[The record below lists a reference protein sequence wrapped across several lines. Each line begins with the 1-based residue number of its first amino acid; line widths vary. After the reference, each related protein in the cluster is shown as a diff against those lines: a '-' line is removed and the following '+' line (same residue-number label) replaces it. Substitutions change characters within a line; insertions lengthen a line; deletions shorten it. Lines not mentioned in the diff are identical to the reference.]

1 MTNTYMKRWS
11 MSKIIRETHLQLVQN
26 NSYISLCCTIYIYT
40 FYTKKFVYLN
50 PIPISHPFPFPS
62 PYWQPL
68 VCFLYL
74 WVCFCFIIYIHLFYS
89 LDSAYKWY
97 IFSIC
102 LSLTY
107 FTKSSVP
114 AWRIPGMGEPGGLP
128 SMGSHRVGHD
138 WSDLAAAA
146 AAVAV
151 FSSLSKLIANGNISL
166 FFIIE

>member
-1 MTNTYMKRWS
+1 MLY
-11 MSKIIRETHLQLVQN
+11 H
-26 NSYISLCCTIYIYT
+26 IYIYIYIYIYTYT
-40 FYTKKFVYLN
+40 FYTKNFVYLN

-62 PYWQPL
+62 PYWQSL

-74 WVCFCFIIYIHLFYS
+74 WVCFSFIIYIHLFYS
-89 LDSAYKWY
+89 SDSAYKWY

-114 AWRIPGMGEPGGLP
+114 AWRIPGMGEPGGML

-138 WSDLAAAA
+138 WRDLAAAA
-146 AAVAV
+146 AV
-151 FSSLSKLIANGNISL
+151 FSSLSKLTANISL
-166 FFIIE
+166 FFMIE